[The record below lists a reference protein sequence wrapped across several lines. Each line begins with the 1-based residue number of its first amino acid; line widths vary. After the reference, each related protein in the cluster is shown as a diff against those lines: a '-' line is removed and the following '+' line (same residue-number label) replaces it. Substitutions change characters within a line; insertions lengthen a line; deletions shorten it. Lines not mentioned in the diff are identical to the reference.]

1 MLLLKLFMY
10 FLRPSDERLRKKTN
24 GTLIRMCIRLYQS
37 ILKWLLK
44 SYRHYAISDT
54 ISIDSGRIKIVH
66 EFLDPEFENELR
78 RNNID
83 VRQHMIVREMPFTSL
98 KSKHDYCFKYFK
110 WEDCKSIYIEDN
122 GLFIKH
128 DDYLSVN
135 GNVLANIQSSST
147 EDIIVRSI
155 VKLQRI
161 KKEPRNQTLQES
173 IEVKSAPRNKTNKR
187 PNNGLFRGER
197 IREIEKPQ
205 NGTEASSKPEEEQRI
220 TKRGFE
226 IDTTF

>member
-1 MLLLKLFMY
+1 MLKLLVHLLK
-10 FLRPSDERLRKKTN
+10 PSNEWLKGETN
-24 GTLIRMCIRLYQS
+24 GTFIRMYIRLYQS

-54 ISIDSGRIKIVH
+54 VLIDSGRIKVVH

-83 VRQHMIVREMPFTSL
+83 VRQHMIVREMPFSSL

-110 WEDCKSIYIEDN
+110 WKDCKSIYIDDKE
-122 GLFIKH
+122 LFIKH
-128 DDYLSVN
+128 DDFLSIN
-135 GNVLANIQSSST
+135 GNVAANVQSSSI
-147 EDIIVRSI
+147 EDIIVSSI
-155 VKLQRI
+155 IKLQRI
-161 KKEPRNQTLQES
+161 KKEPQNQTLQES
-173 IEVKSAPRNKTNKR
+173 IEVKSVPQNKRNKC
-187 PNNGLFRGER
+187 PNHSLFRGER
-197 IREIEKPQ
+197 IHERKKPQ
-205 NGTEASSKPEEEQRI
+205 NATEVLSRPEDEEQRI